1 MSEKAEKVTPVRAR
15 RAATLADVGREAGV
29 SAMAAS
35 AVLNGPSTSTR
46 ISKETQ
52 ERVLAAAKKLRYRP
66 NQTARGLVDRRMNT
80 IGLVGI
86 LAGDEP
92 NLYFLEVFDGLVQE
106 ATALGQNVTVFNVGS
121 WEQGYHQ
128 IPKYCDGRVDG
139 LILLAPIISAPASE
153 WLPEHTPA
161 VAVHPNYPLPGAPNF
176 RADDEGGAFMAVKHL
191 LKLGHRRILHIGGP
205 LGAEGARLRVDG
217 YRRAHQE
224 AGIDLQPDYIVRTEF
239 TAEGGRSAL
248 DGWLAEHRGQPLP
261 DAIFAA
267 SDAIALGCLDRLQ
280 ASGLR
285 VPQDISIIGFDN
297 TLFARAAH
305 LSTIAQPLSKLGRLA
320 VRALLR
326 LIEAQHA
333 GRPVD
338 DADTAEVLMETEL
351 VERAT
356 LAAPRETPLL
366 IS

>member
-1 MSEKAEKVTPVRAR
+1 MAEKVAGKVARAPAR

-52 ERVLAAAKKLRYRP
+52 ERVIAAAKKLNYRP
-66 NQTARGLVDRRMNT
+66 NQTARGLVERRMNT

-121 WEQGYHQ
+121 WEKAYHL
-128 IPKYCDGRVDG
+128 IPQYCDGRVDG
-139 LILLAPIISAPASE
+139 LVLLAPIMDSPASE
-153 WLPEHTPA
+153 WLPSHTPA
-161 VAVHPNYPLPGAPNF
+161 VAVHPNRPLPDAPNF
-176 RADDEGGAFMAVKHL
+176 RADDEGGAFRAVEHL
-191 LKLGHRRILHIGGP
+191 LAMGHRRILHVGGP
-205 LGAEGARLRVDG
+205 LAAEGAEFRVRG
-217 YRRAHQE
+217 YRRALQA
-224 AGIDLQPDYIVRTEF
+224 AGVDVPPDYIIRTEF
-239 TAEGGRSAL
+239 TSEGGRSAL
-248 DGWLAEHRGQPLP
+248 ESWLEAHRGQPLP

-267 SDAIALGCLDRLQ
+267 SDAIALGCLERLQ
-280 ASGLR
+280 ARGLR
-285 VPQDISIIGFDN
+285 IPQDISIVGFDN

-320 VRALLR
+320 VRALLE
-326 LIEAQHA
+326 LVEAQRNDRA
-333 GRPVD
+333 VEATD
-338 DADTAEVLMETEL
+338 VVLETEL
-351 VERAT
+351 VERST
-356 LAAPRETPLL
+356 LGSPRGAPLL
-366 IS
+366 IA

>member
-1 MSEKAEKVTPVRAR
+1 MSEKAEKGTQVRAR

-46 ISKETQ
+46 ISKETR
-52 ERVLAAAKKLRYRP
+52 ERVLAAAKKLRYRA

-92 NLYFLEVFDGLVQE
+92 NQYFLEVFDGLVQE

-121 WEQGYHQ
+121 WDQGYHL

-139 LILLAPIISAPASE
+139 LVLLAPMISAPASE

-161 VAVHPNYPLPGAPNF
+161 VAVHPNYPLPGASNF
-176 RADDEGGAFMAVKHL
+176 RADDEGGAFLAVTHL
-191 LKLGHRRILHIGGP
+191 FKLGHRRVLHIGGP

-217 YRRAHQE
+217 YRRAHSD
-224 AGIDLQPDYIVRTEF
+224 AGIGIPPDYVVRTEF

-261 DAIFAA
+261 DAIFAG

-305 LSTIAQPLSKLGRLA
+305 LSTIAQPLGKLGRLA

-326 LIEAQHA
+326 VIEAQHA
-333 GRPVD
+333 GQAVD
-338 DADTAEVLMETEL
+338 DADTADVLLGTEL
-351 VERAT
+351 VERST
-356 LAAPRETPLL
+356 LAGPREPAL
-366 IS
+366 IIS